1 MINEII
7 RSKDMYYL
15 YNTELC
21 EKIGNIKEL
30 ITKYENTKSYL
41 LANLEIC
48 KDYITKFTKVD
59 FDNLKNL
66 HTPIPQLYLGG
77 NPLLKEYADK
87 SYSLISLLVQTNIFL
102 KKEKANLVLE
112 ESKVITEQVYKKTI
126 ESFNKKISRE
136 ILKGYTFRVGNRI
149 SNIRIK
155 RQTITERSKKRIDW
169 KASLAFK
176 KQLILRGETPYKV
189 LEYDEMK
196 RPIKDNGGV
205 KWFVYHT
212 PNVDG
217 NGQIYDYI
225 WYWEKQNC
233 KILNVKIYKFRPTV
247 NSNTVGGKYELGNA
261 NKLKQLQKEN
271 SEILKY
277 FNG

>member
-1 MINEII
+1 
-7 RSKDMYYL
+7 MYYL
-15 YNTELC
+15 YNTEITNR
-21 EKIGNIKEL
+21 IGGIKEL
-30 ITKYENTKSYL
+30 ISKYETSKNYL
-41 LANLEIC
+41 LGNLEIC
-48 KDYITKFTKVD
+48 KDYITKYTKVD

-66 HTPIPQLYLGG
+66 TTPIPQFYLGG
-77 NPLLKEYADK
+77 SPLLKEYADK
-87 SYSLISLLVQTNIFL
+87 AFNLINILVQTNVFI
-102 KKEKANLVLE
+102 KKEKANLEAEQKKLV
-112 ESKVITEQVYKKTI
+112 TEQVYKKTI
-126 ESFNKKISRE
+126 ELFNKKISRE

-155 RQTITERSKKRIDW
+155 KQTITERSKKRIDW
-169 KASLAFK
+169 KASLEFK
-176 KQLILRGETPYKV
+176 ESLILRGETPYKV

-271 SEILKY
+271 SELLKY
-277 FNG
+277 FNA